1 MKIIE
6 GKKLAQN
13 LNEELKTDV
22 INIKKKFN
30 LVPCLKVILVGNNS
44 ASNTYVKNK
53 ESMAQKTGIDSEVIR
68 VSSKIKEEELL
79 DIINKCNL
87 DSEIDG
93 LLVQLPL
100 PRHIKSENIIEA
112 IDPQKDVDGFHPINL
127 GLLALGRPDV
137 IPCTPMGCLKL
148 LKSITTIQGKNVIII
163 GRSSIVGKPLS
174 YLLTNNDA
182 TVTLA
187 HSKSENIKNLCNKN
201 DILIAAVG
209 IANKIKK
216 DWIKKE
222 AIVLDV
228 GINFIKDDMGRNKL
242 VGDVDFNDVLE
253 KVSAITPVPGGIGP
267 MTIHCLLENTVK
279 QTIKRKKI
287 NYKLN

>member
-30 LVPCLKVILVGNNS
+30 LVPCLKVILVGSNS

-53 ESMAQKTGIDSEVIR
+53 ETMAKKIGIDSEVIR
-68 VSSKIKEEELL
+68 VPSEIKEEELL

-100 PRHIKSENIIEA
+100 PRHINSDNIIEA

-201 DILIAAVG
+201 DILLAAVG

>member
-13 LNEELKTDV
+13 LNEELKTNV

-30 LVPCLKVILVGNNS
+30 LVPCLKVILVGSNS

-53 ESMAQKTGIDSEVIR
+53 ETMAKKIGIDSEVIR
-68 VSSKIKEEELL
+68 VSSEIKEEELL

-100 PRHIKSENIIEA
+100 PRHINSDNIIEA

-216 DWIKKE
+216 DWIKQE

>member
-30 LVPCLKVILVGNNS
+30 LVPCLKVILVGSNS

-53 ESMAQKTGIDSEVIR
+53 ETMAKKIGIDSEVIR
-68 VSSKIKEEELL
+68 VPSEIKEEELL

-100 PRHIKSENIIEA
+100 PRHINSDNIIEA

>member
-30 LVPCLKVILVGNNS
+30 LVPCLKVILVGSNS

-53 ESMAQKTGIDSEVIR
+53 ETMAKKIGIDSEVIR
-68 VSSKIKEEELL
+68 VPSEIKEEELL

-100 PRHIKSENIIEA
+100 PRHINSDNIIEA
-112 IDPQKDVDGFHPINL
+112 IDPQKDVDGFHPVNL

>member
-13 LNEELKTDV
+13 LNEELKTNV

-30 LVPCLKVILVGNNS
+30 LVPCLKVILVGSNS

-53 ESMAQKTGIDSEVIR
+53 ETMAKKIGIDSEVIR
-68 VSSKIKEEELL
+68 VSSEIKEEELL

-100 PRHIKSENIIEA
+100 PRHINSDNIIEA

-187 HSKSENIKNLCNKN
+187 HSKSENIKNLCIKN

-216 DWIKKE
+216 DWIKQE